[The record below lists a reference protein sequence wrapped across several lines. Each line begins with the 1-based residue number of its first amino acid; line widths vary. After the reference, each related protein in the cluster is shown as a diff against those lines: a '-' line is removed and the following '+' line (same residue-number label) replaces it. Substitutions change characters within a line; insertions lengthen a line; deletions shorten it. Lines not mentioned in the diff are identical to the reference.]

1 MNLRK
6 NSNIIRNDIFLNHEN
21 SMAVQCPKG
30 ESYTYGELLDYN
42 KILFKHLKERSL
54 VFSLSKNTIGSICG
68 YLTFITNGVVPLML
82 DAELDQGFLNNLI
95 LTYKPEYIWLPSQR
109 IHEFHNGKIIASF
122 FDYSLLKLGSGV
134 KVTLHNDLALLLTT
148 SGSTGS
154 PKLVKISYENIYS
167 NAKSISSYLL
177 INQAERPITTLPM
190 YYSFGLSII
199 NSHII
204 NGATILLT
212 NSSFMEKDFW
222 SFIKSYKAT
231 SLSGIPYSFE
241 MLKKL
246 RFFNMELP
254 YLKTITQAGGKLND
268 ELNREFA
275 EYCNNTGKRFFVMY
289 GQTEA
294 SPRMGYLPHDHSISK
309 LGSMGIA
316 IPGGEFSLIDEKGN
330 LIDQSDTLERT
341 CLQREIMFQWVMLF
355 VEQILLKVM
364 KTTGFW

>member
-1 MNLRK
+1 
-6 NSNIIRNDIFLNHEN
+6 
-21 SMAVQCPKG
+21 
-30 ESYTYGELLDYN
+30 
-42 KILFKHLKERSL
+42 

-109 IHEFHNGKIIASF
+109 IHEIPNGKIITSF
-122 FDYSLLKLGSGV
+122 FDYSLLKLGSGA

-177 INQAERPITTLPM
+177 INQAERPITALPM

-231 SLSGIPYSFE
+231 SL
-241 MLKKL
+241 
-246 RFFNMELP
+246 
-254 YLKTITQAGGKLND
+254 
-268 ELNREFA
+268 
-275 EYCNNTGKRFFVMY
+275 
-289 GQTEA
+289 
-294 SPRMGYLPHDHSISK
+294 
-309 LGSMGIA
+309 
-316 IPGGEFSLIDEKGN
+316 
-330 LIDQSDTLERT
+330 
-341 CLQREIMFQWVMLF
+341 
-355 VEQILLKVM
+355 
-364 KTTGFW
+364 